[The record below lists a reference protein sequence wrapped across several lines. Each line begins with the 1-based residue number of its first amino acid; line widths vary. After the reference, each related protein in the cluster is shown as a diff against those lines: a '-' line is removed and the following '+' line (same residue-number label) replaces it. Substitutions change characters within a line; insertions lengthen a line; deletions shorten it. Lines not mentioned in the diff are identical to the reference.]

1 MLTTPHCKNI
11 SSYKPFKKVLDMGLI
26 LWYYLSNGTGT
37 YTWTERSLY
46 RAGSLSTVAREL
58 LRYKSDL
65 VGVGEVR
72 WDKRGTLRAGD
83 SIFYVEETKI
93 IN

>member
-1 MLTTPHCKNI
+1 MEKGHNRFHTWKGGNL
-11 SSYKPFKKVLDMGLI
+11 YKG
-26 LWYYLSNGTGT
+26 
-37 YTWTERSLY
+37 
-46 RAGSLSTVAREL
+46 GSLSTVAREL

-83 SIFYVEETKI
+83 YIFSVEETKI
-93 IN
+93 IKWEQDFLYITE